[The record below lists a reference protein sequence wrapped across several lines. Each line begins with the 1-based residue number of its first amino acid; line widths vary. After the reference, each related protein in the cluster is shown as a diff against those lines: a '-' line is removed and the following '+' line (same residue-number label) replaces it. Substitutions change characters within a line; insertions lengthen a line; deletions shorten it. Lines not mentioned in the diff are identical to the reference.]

1 MKILIIYAH
10 PNTIGHCSTILKE
23 IQTNLDS
30 KNIEYEL
37 IDLYKIKYD
46 PILHENEHYT
56 AGNFHITK
64 QNREI
69 QEKIKQTNKFIFIY
83 PVWWNTMLA
92 VLKGFFD
99 RVLTP
104 NFAYYFKGRIPVKLL
119 KGKKALVFI
128 SLSSPDILSYFFMG
142 DRARRIIKKEILGF
156 CGIKSKVY
164 KIGNATKL
172 TPKQMKKIKAVVK
185 KGLPYICN

>member
-10 PNTIGHCSTILKE
+10 PATTGHCSAILKE
-23 IQTNLDS
+23 VQATLNS
-30 KNIEYEL
+30 KNIEYEI

-64 QNREI
+64 QNREM
-69 QEKIKQTNKFIFIY
+69 QEKIKQTDKFIFIY
-83 PVWWNTMLA
+83 PVWWNTMPA

-104 NFAYYFKGRIPVKLL
+104 HFAYYFKGRIPIKLL
-119 KGKKALVFI
+119 RGKKALVFI
-128 SLSSPDILSYFFMG
+128 TLSSPNILSYFFMG

-172 TPKQMKKIKAVVK
+172 TPRKIEKIKSVVK
-185 KGLPYICN
+185 KGLKYL

>member
-1 MKILIIYAH
+1 MSYGVISIKVDPL
-10 PNTIGHCSTILKE
+10 TKKE
-23 IQTNLDS
+23 A
-30 KNIEYEL
+30 K
-37 IDLYKIKYD
+37 
-46 PILHENEHYT
+46 YT
-56 AGNFHITK
+56 A
-64 QNREI
+64 
-69 QEKIKQTNKFIFIY
+69 EK
-83 PVWWNTMLA
+83 LGLSLSA

-185 KGLPYICN
+185 KGLHYIYN

>member
-10 PNTIGHCSTILKE
+10 PSTNGHCSTILKE
-23 IQTNLDS
+23 VQTNLDS
-30 KNIEYEL
+30 RNIEYEI

-69 QEKIKQTNKFIFIY
+69 QE
-83 PVWWNTMLA
+83 
-92 VLKGFFD
+92 
-99 RVLTP
+99 
-104 NFAYYFKGRIPVKLL
+104 
-119 KGKKALVFI
+119 
-128 SLSSPDILSYFFMG
+128 
-142 DRARRIIKKEILGF
+142 IIKKEILGF

-164 KIGNATKL
+164 KIGNATEL
-172 TPKQMKKIKAVVK
+172 TSKQMQKIKAVVK
-185 KGLPYICN
+185 KGLHYIYN